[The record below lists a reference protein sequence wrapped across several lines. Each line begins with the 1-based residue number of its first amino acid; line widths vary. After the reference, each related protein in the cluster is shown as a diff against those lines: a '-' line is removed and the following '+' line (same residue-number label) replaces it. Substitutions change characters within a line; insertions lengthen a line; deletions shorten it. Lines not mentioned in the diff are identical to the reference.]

1 MSKCQMEKV
10 HKKLTTND
18 IKVLIHMRNTGH
30 IVSMIGKAHPLS
42 LNEHGFCQGIGVHLA
57 MEIGDSRESLW
68 II

>member
-1 MSKCQMEKV
+1 
-10 HKKLTTND
+10 
-18 IKVLIHMRNTGH
+18 MRNTGH

-57 MEIGDSRESLW
+57 MEIGDCRESLW